1 MRKWPTIRVAD
12 EFDLQMGKT
21 PARDNPAYWGGDQ
34 KWASIADIGRS
45 GMYLSDTKETITQA
59 AVSETG
65 IKAIPSNTVVMS
77 FKLSI
82 GRTAI
87 TASKMYSNEA
97 IMAFLPCDKSAFDL
111 HFLYHLFSN
120 RNWSEGCNKAV
131 KGVTLNKATLNA
143 ARIPKPDILEQ
154 RAVAL
159 TLDHICNLIAKCD
172 EQIVRL
178 DKLVKSRFVE
188 MFGDIV
194 ANDRGWRFVP
204 LGKVCDV
211 RDGTHASPKYC
222 THGYPL
228 MTSKNFTDG
237 YEDFSD
243 VKLISKEDFDEIN
256 KRSHVDLGD
265 IVMPMI
271 GTIGNPVIIKANKE
285 FAIKNVSLIKFTNA
299 SPINVFVKAVLS
311 SQYFQRVVEE
321 RNRGNTQKFIALGD
335 IREFLLPLPP
345 LALQREFAAFV
356 EKVDKLAFAVRKSLE
371 SAEKLY
377 RQQLSE
383 AFA

>member
-188 MFGDIV
+188 MFGDMPNSTKM
-194 ANDRGWRFVP
+194 AE
-204 LGKVCDV
+204 VCSLIT
-211 RDGTHASPKYC
+211 DGTHQSPKFVESGIPFLFVSNVVSNRLTYDAEKFIDEA
-222 THGYPL
+222 T
-228 MTSKNFTDG
+228 
-237 YEDFSD
+237 YE
-243 VKLISKEDFDEIN
+243 E
-256 KRSHVDLGD
+256 
-265 IVMPMI
+265 
-271 GTIGNPVIIKANKE
+271 
-285 FAIKNVSLIKFTNA
+285 LIKRT
-299 SPINVFVKAVLS
+299 PIEIGDVLLS
-311 SQYFQRVVEE
+311 TVGSYGHPAIVNSDRRFLFQRHIAYLKPRKEIVDSQFLHGAILSASVQEQIE
-321 RNRGNTQKFIALGD
+321 RKVKGIAQKTLNLSEIKT
-335 IREFLLPLPP
+335 IMVTLPP
-345 LALQREFAAFV
+345 LVLQREFAAFV
-356 EKVDKLAFAVRKSLE
+356 AKVDKLAFAARRRRDVAKQ
-371 SAEKLY
+371 LY
-377 RQQLSE
+377 RAKIQE
-383 AFA
+383 YFG

>member
-1 MRKWPTIRVAD
+1 MRNWPMIKVAD

-87 TASKMYSNEA
+87 TASRMYTNEA
-97 IMAFLPCDKSAFDL
+97 IMAFLPHDATAFDL

-143 ARIPKPDILEQ
+143 ARIPKPDISEQ
-154 RAVAL
+154 RAVAS
-159 TLDHICNLIAKCD
+159 TLDKICALMAKCD

-178 DKLVKSRFVE
+178 DQLVKSRFVE
-188 MFGDIV
+188 MFGDPMTNPKGWSIGCISDIAKYWNGLTYKPDDVSEQGTIV
-194 ANDRGWRFVP
+194 LRSSNIQNGCLDFADIVRVNLDAKEKNLVVP
-204 LGKVCDV
+204 
-211 RDGTHASPKYC
+211 
-222 THGYPL
+222 
-228 MTSKNFTDG
+228 
-237 YEDFSD
+237 
-243 VKLISKEDFDEIN
+243 
-256 KRSHVDLGD
+256 GD
-265 IVMPMI
+265 ILMCSRNGSAALV
-271 GTIGNPVIIKANKE
+271 GKTTIIPRLPEKMYFGAFMMVLRCSEPTFLNAYFKTKAFRAQIVCGQTTTVNQITCSMMDK
-285 FAIKNVSLIKFTNA
+285 V
-299 SPINVFVKAVLS
+299 P
-311 SQYFQRVVEE
+311 
-321 RNRGNTQKFIALGD
+321 
-335 IREFLLPLPP
+335 
-345 LALQREFAAFV
+345 LQREFAAFV
-356 EKVDKLAFAVRKSLE
+356 AKVDKLAFAARQRREVAKQ
-371 SAEKLY
+371 LY
-377 RQQLSE
+377 RAKIQE
-383 AFA
+383 FFG